1 MRRDWEP
8 EDPGPADLR
17 AGHRPL
23 SSVIASAYFT
33 LRLVTRTRALGR
45 YRDLGAPL
53 PERVSR
59 KVNRSDSCPCPEIPL
74 LGHALQWRPWPPQE
88 SRWCRTGH
96 LPWPMAAEPQQT
108 GPRVGRPGVGERIGR
123 PKVKFMPGGVP

>member
-74 LGHALQWRPWPPQE
+74 LGHDLQWPPCPPQE
-88 SRWCRTGH
+88 SRWCRVTRREVLSEVTRELVSNH
-96 LPWPMAAEPQQT
+96 NCMSRLTVLSARARFASV
-108 GPRVGRPGVGERIGR
+108 PRSG
-123 PKVKFMPGGVP
+123 